1 MADFADIASD
11 YSEQVLQRTLDARP
25 RFAVHS
31 TLSAEYCEECG
42 VSIPQARRE
51 AVPGCE
57 LCVDCQALHEVRRG

>member
-31 TLSAEYCEECG
+31 TLSAELCEECG

-57 LCVDCQALHEVRRG
+57 LCVDCQGYREGRR